1 MNQVSHE
8 IAGIRS
14 RLALQAHG
22 TKGGFS
28 IFGLDKKEWE
38 AM

>member
-1 MNQVSHE
+1 MNQVSPE

-14 RLALQAHG
+14 RLSLQAHG

-28 IFGLDKKEWE
+28 IFGLDKKERE

>member
-1 MNQVSHE
+1 MNQVSYE
-8 IAGIRS
+8 IAGVRS
-14 RLALQAHG
+14 RLSLQAHG

-28 IFGLDKKEWE
+28 IFGLDKKERE